1 MVTKT
6 TNGKFRAS
14 YLVDGNF
21 VDAGVFD
28 TVVEAETEADRK
40 RLNVYKKAI
49 TNLPGVVT
57 LDVFEIYSASLR
69 NFKKRLDNMP
79 VIYQSDISI
88 EEIKKFKQ
96 LLDKYYYKIGAI

>member
-6 TNGKFRAS
+6 SDGKFRAS
-14 YLVDGNF
+14 YLVGGIF
-21 VDAGVFD
+21 VEVGVFD
-28 TVVEAETEADRK
+28 TAVEAETEADRK
-40 RLNVYKKAI
+40 RLNVLKKTI

-88 EEIKKFKQ
+88 EETKKFKQ